1 MRPCICNLLAKLRLV
16 LGNHRGNLASV
27 RKGALKFGSVEL
39 RDLKKRDARKLQALL
54 IKDRAWLSPWEAT
67 TPGIRY
73 PVDAR
78 DLISNLLYQQR
89 KGSGLAFVIEVEG
102 KLAGQINV
110 ANILYGSVSSAS
122 IGYWIGKDFAGRGAM
137 PIAVALTI
145 DHLFDE
151 LHLHR
156 VEIDIRPENDASL
169 RVVQKLQLREEGLK
183 ERFIHI
189 DGQWRDH
196 RIFAIT
202 AEERKG
208 SMLGRL
214 DNTHSQ

>member
-1 MRPCICNLLAKLRLV
+1 
-16 LGNHRGNLASV
+16 V

-102 KLAGQINV
+102 ELAGQINV

-122 IGYWIGKDFAGRGAM
+122 IGYWIGKDFAGRGAI

-169 RVVQKLQLREEGLK
+169 RVVQKLQLREEGIK

>member
-39 RDLKKRDARKLQALL
+39 RDLKKRDARKLQTLL
-54 IKDRAWLSPWEAT
+54 IRDRAWLSPWEAT

-102 KLAGQINV
+102 ELAGQINV

>member
-1 MRPCICNLLAKLRLV
+1 
-16 LGNHRGNLASV
+16 V

-89 KGSGLAFVIEVEG
+89 KGSGLAFLIEVEG
-102 KLAGQINV
+102 ELAGQINV

>member
-1 MRPCICNLLAKLRLV
+1 MLRSFI
-16 LGNHRGNLASV
+16 HRGNLASV
-27 RKGALKFGSVEL
+27 RKVALKFGSVVL
-39 RDLKKRDARKLQALL
+39 RDLRKSDARRLQSLL
-54 IKDRAWLSPWEAT
+54 IQGRSWLSPWEAT

-78 DLISNLLYQQR
+78 SLISNLLYQQR
-89 KGSGLAFVIEVEG
+89 KGTGLAFVLEVDG
-102 KLAGQINV
+102 QMAGQVNV
-110 ANILYGSVSSAS
+110 ANILHGSVSSAS
-122 IGYWIGKDFAGRGAM
+122 VGYWIGKEFAGRGAM

-145 DHLFDE
+145 DHLFDA

-156 VEIDIRPENDASL
+156 AEIDIRPENLASL
-169 RVVQKLQLREEGLK
+169 RVVQKLKLREEGLK

-196 RIFAIT
+196 RVFAIT
-202 AEERKG
+202 AEEREG

-214 DNTHSQ
+214 ENTQQQ

>member
-1 MRPCICNLLAKLRLV
+1 MAKQPLV
-16 LGNHRGNLASV
+16 LVFHKGNLASV
-27 RKGALKFGSVEL
+27 RKGALKFDSVEL

-89 KGSGLAFVIEVEG
+89 KGNGLAFIIEVDG

-156 VEIDIRPENDASL
+156 VEIDIRPENEASL
-169 RVVQKLQLREEGLK
+169 RVVQKLQLREEGIK

-214 DNTHSQ
+214 ENTHLQ

>member
-1 MRPCICNLLAKLRLV
+1 M
-16 LGNHRGNLASV
+16 
-27 RKGALKFGSVEL
+27 KFDLVEL
-39 RDLKKRDARKLQALL
+39 RQLKKSDARKLQALL

-78 DLISNLLYQQR
+78 DLVRNLLYQQR
-89 KGSGLAFVIEVEG
+89 KGTGLAFIIEVDG
-102 KLAGQINV
+102 ALAGQINV
-110 ANILYGSVSSAS
+110 ANILYGSVSSATV
-122 IGYWIGKDFAGRGAM
+122 GYWIGKDFAGRGAM

-145 DHLFDE
+145 DYLFDE
-151 LHLHR
+151 LGLHR
-156 VEIDIRPENDASL
+156 VEIDIRPENEASL
-169 RVVQKLQLREEGLK
+169 RVVEKLNLREEGLK

-196 RIFAIT
+196 RVFAVT
-202 AEERKG
+202 SEERKG

-214 DNTHSQ
+214 DNTLDQ

>member
-89 KGSGLAFVIEVEG
+89 KGSGLAFVIEVDGE
-102 KLAGQINV
+102 LAGQINV

>member
-1 MRPCICNLLAKLRLV
+1 MSAKQLLLV
-16 LGNHRGNLASV
+16 AIHRGNLASV
-27 RKGALKFGSVEL
+27 RDGALKFDLVEL
-39 RDLKKRDARKLQALL
+39 RQLKKSDARRLQALL

-78 DLISNLLYQQR
+78 DLVRNLLYQQR
-89 KGSGLAFVIEVEG
+89 KGTGLAFIIEVDG
-102 KLAGQINV
+102 ALAGQINV
-110 ANILYGSVSSAS
+110 ANILYGSVSSAT

-145 DHLFDE
+145 DYLFDE
-151 LHLHR
+151 LGLHR
-156 VEIDIRPENDASL
+156 VEIDIRPENEASL
-169 RVVQKLQLREEGLK
+169 RVVEKLRLREEGLK

-196 RIFAIT
+196 RVFAIT
-202 AEERKG
+202 SEERKG

-214 DNTHSQ
+214 DNTLDQ

>member
-1 MRPCICNLLAKLRLV
+1 LSAQLLLLV
-16 LGNHRGNLASV
+16 AIHRGNLASV
-27 RKGALKFGSVEL
+27 RDGALKFDLVEL
-39 RDLKKRDARKLQALL
+39 RQLKKSDARRLQALL

-78 DLISNLLYQQR
+78 DLVRNLLYQQR
-89 KGSGLAFVIEVEG
+89 KGTGLAFIIEVDG
-102 KLAGQINV
+102 ALAGQINV
-110 ANILYGSVSSAS
+110 ANILYGSVSSATV
-122 IGYWIGKDFAGRGAM
+122 GYWIGKDFAGRGAM

-145 DHLFDE
+145 DYLFDE
-151 LHLHR
+151 LGLHR
-156 VEIDIRPENDASL
+156 VEIDIRPENEASL
-169 RVVQKLQLREEGLK
+169 RVVEKLKLREEGLK

-196 RIFAIT
+196 RVFAIT
-202 AEERKG
+202 SEERKG

-214 DNTHSQ
+214 DNTLDQ

>member
-1 MRPCICNLLAKLRLV
+1 MRPCCRQLSPQQLLLV
-16 LGNHRGNLASV
+16 AIHRGNLASV
-27 RKGALKFGSVEL
+27 REGALKFDLVEL
-39 RDLKKRDARKLQALL
+39 RQLKKSDARKLQALL

-78 DLISNLLYQQR
+78 DLVRNLLYQQR
-89 KGSGLAFVIEVEG
+89 KGTGLAFIIEVDG
-102 KLAGQINV
+102 ALAGQINV
-110 ANILYGSVSSAS
+110 ANILYGSVSSATV
-122 IGYWIGKDFAGRGAM
+122 GYWIGKDFAGRGAM

-145 DHLFDE
+145 DYLFDE
-151 LHLHR
+151 LGLHR
-156 VEIDIRPENDASL
+156 VEIDIRPENEASL
-169 RVVQKLQLREEGLK
+169 RVVEKLNLREEGLK

-196 RIFAIT
+196 RVFAIT
-202 AEERKG
+202 SEERKG

-214 DNTHSQ
+214 DNTLDQ

>member
-1 MRPCICNLLAKLRLV
+1 MSAQLLLLV
-16 LGNHRGNLASV
+16 AIHRGNLASV
-27 RKGALKFGSVEL
+27 RDGALKFDLVDL
-39 RDLKKRDARKLQALL
+39 RQLKKSDARRLQALL

-78 DLISNLLYQQR
+78 DLVRNLLYQQR
-89 KGSGLAFVIEVEG
+89 KGTGLAFIIEVDG
-102 KLAGQINV
+102 ALAGQINV
-110 ANILYGSVSSAS
+110 ANILYGSVSSATV
-122 IGYWIGKDFAGRGAM
+122 GYWIGKDFAGRGAM

-145 DHLFDE
+145 DYLFDE
-151 LHLHR
+151 LGLHR
-156 VEIDIRPENDASL
+156 VEIDIRPENEASL
-169 RVVQKLQLREEGLK
+169 RVVEKLKLREEGLK

-196 RIFAIT
+196 RVFAIT
-202 AEERKG
+202 SEERKG

-214 DNTHSQ
+214 DNTLDQ

>member
-1 MRPCICNLLAKLRLV
+1 M
-16 LGNHRGNLASV
+16 

-39 RDLKKRDARKLQALL
+39 RDLKKRDARKLQTLL

-102 KLAGQINV
+102 ELAGQINV

-169 RVVQKLQLREEGLK
+169 RVVQKLQLREEGIK

>member
-1 MRPCICNLLAKLRLV
+1 MTTATRRTEPRRAEPPGTEPILRSLTQR
-16 LGNHRGNLASV
+16 LIASI
-27 RKGALKFGSVEL
+27 RSIGA
-39 RDLKKRDARKLQALL
+39 RARNRVVSSLL

-78 DLISNLLYQQR
+78 DLVRNLLYQQR
-89 KGSGLAFVIEVEG
+89 KGTGLAFIIEVDG
-102 KLAGQINV
+102 ALAGQINV
-110 ANILYGSVSSAS
+110 ANILYGSVSSATV
-122 IGYWIGKDFAGRGAM
+122 GYWIGKDFAGRGAM

-145 DHLFDE
+145 DYIFDE
-151 LHLHR
+151 LGLHR
-156 VEIDIRPENDASL
+156 VEIDIRPENEASL
-169 RVVQKLQLREEGLK
+169 RVVEKLKLREEGLK

-196 RIFAIT
+196 RVFAVT
-202 AEERKG
+202 SEERKG

-214 DNTHSQ
+214 DNTLDQ

>member
-1 MRPCICNLLAKLRLV
+1 
-16 LGNHRGNLASV
+16 V

-54 IKDRAWLSPWEAT
+54 VKDRAWLSPWEAT

-102 KLAGQINV
+102 ELAGQINV

>member
-1 MRPCICNLLAKLRLV
+1 MRPCICNLLAQLRLV

-89 KGSGLAFVIEVEG
+89 KGSGLAFLIEVEG
-102 KLAGQINV
+102 ELAGQINV

>member
-1 MRPCICNLLAKLRLV
+1 M
-16 LGNHRGNLASV
+16 

-54 IKDRAWLSPWEAT
+54 VKDRAWLSPWEAT

-102 KLAGQINV
+102 ELAGQINV

>member
-1 MRPCICNLLAKLRLV
+1 MTNRT
-16 LGNHRGNLASV
+16 
-27 RKGALKFGSVEL
+27 LKFGSIEL
-39 RDLKKRDARKLQALL
+39 RQLKKRDARKLQALL
-54 IKDRAWLSPWEAT
+54 VKDRTWLSPWEAT

-89 KGSGLAFVIEVEG
+89 KGSGLAFVLEIDG
-102 KLAGQINV
+102 KFAGQINA
-110 ANILYGSVSSAS
+110 ANILHGSVSSAS
-122 IGYWIGKDFAGRGAM
+122 VGYWIGKEFAGRGAM

-145 DHLFDE
+145 DYLFDE
-151 LHLHR
+151 QNLHR
-156 VEIDIRPENDASL
+156 VQIDIRPENGASL
-169 RVVQKLQLREEGLK
+169 RVVEKLGLREEGLK

-196 RIFAIT
+196 RTFAVT
-202 AEERKG
+202 SEERKG

-214 DNTHSQ
+214 ENTHSQ